1 MTRGTTSRIASG
13 ALVFGLSLAAPSSA
27 QAEPLGLLVV
37 EHDAGAVLRFGAG
50 GDLSKAERFATG
62 LSDPYG
68 ICVGPGGDIY
78 VAESATGEI
87 TVITEGG
94 DFSEADPFAFAAFT
108 PVDLWCTETQILV
121 STPIPPLPV
130 IADITMGGDLLLS
143 IELYA
148 TGLPAPIGMTRDDAG
163 NLFTASGDIYDVTMP
178 GDFTMAAPFASG
190 QSFLMMTWTGD
201 ALWAG
206 HSALPAIFDVTAGGD
221 LSMAEPAVVL
231 PTVGAGHIDG
241 LLTTLGGQ
249 VFAVTGNEIYDVT
262 AGGDLTMATP
272 FATGLQTGERG
283 YVGML
288 EHICSAD
295 ADCSDGDTCNGVEQ
309 CVDNRCL
316 PPEQPLS
323 CDDGDACT
331 QDTCEPARGC
341 MHEAIPNCCDEDFD
355 CTVDELCDL
364 EAMTCVP
371 VGAITTGL
379 DDTGQGTG
387 ETGLP
392 TGDSTAG
399 EFPTGGTDSAGA
411 TDAGDSGCGCAQ
423 SSRERGAPLALAWL
437 LLALAARRRR
447 AS

>member
-1 MTRGTTSRIASG
+1 MNRSPARHLASG
-13 ALVFGLSLAAPSSA
+13 AVAFGLSLAASGSA

-37 EHDAGAVLRFGAG
+37 EHDAGAVLRFGEG
-50 GDLSKAERFATG
+50 GDLSTAERFATG

-68 ICVGPGGDIY
+68 LCVGPGGDIY

-94 DFSEADPFAFAAFT
+94 DFTDAMPFAFATFT

-130 IADITMGGDLLLS
+130 IADITQGGDLLLS

-148 TGLPAPIGMTRDDAG
+148 TGLPAPIGMTRDGEG
-163 NLFTASGDIYDVTMP
+163 NLFSANGAGIFDVTTP
-178 GDFTMAAPFASG
+178 GDFAMAEPFATG
-190 QSFLMMTWTGD
+190 QSVLTMTWTGE
-201 ALWAG
+201 ALWGG
-206 HSALPAIFDVTAGGD
+206 HSALPAIYDLTPGGD
-221 LSMAEPAVVL
+221 LTMAEPVAVL

-241 LLTTLGGQ
+241 LLTTLSGETY
-249 VFAVTGNEIYDVT
+249 AVTGNEIYEVG

-283 YVGML
+283 FVGML

-295 ADCSDGDTCNGVEQ
+295 ADCSDGDACNGMEQ

-331 QDTCEPARGC
+331 EDSCEASRGC
-341 MHEAIPNCCDEDFD
+341 MHETIANCCDEDFD

-364 EAMTCVP
+364 EAMVCVP
-371 VGAITTGL
+371 VGIITTGL
-379 DDTGQGTG
+379 DGTG
-387 ETGLP
+387 DGDDSGTAGGLTTGGELP
-392 TGDSTAG
+392 TGA
-399 EFPTGGTDSAGA
+399 TDDAGA
-411 TDAGDSGCGCAQ
+411 ADAGDGGCSCHQPGG
-423 SSRERGAPLALAWL
+423 EGPVTLAWL
-437 LLALAARRRR
+437 LLVLGWRRRP